1 MRIKFVADIHI
12 KPLDPNLEMRT
23 IELEYEKELEEQ
35 RSLDDIADNAID
47 ILKKH
52 WNYEQKKFFLKKI
65 SIID

>member
-1 MRIKFVADIHI
+1 MRIKFVADILI
-12 KPLDPNLEMRT
+12 KPLDPDIEMRT

-35 RSLDDIADNAID
+35 KSLDDIADNALD

-52 WNYEQKKFFLKKI
+52 WNYEEKKFCLKKI